1 MRRKTKLIIFTVL
14 VLAFQSCELFLNNT
28 SEADNIVA
36 RVGEEYLYENDIP
49 DFSYVKDSLELFKT
63 RRAFIEDWATKQLL
77 FDDAVINLPKQKKAE
92 LDRLVDQYRNDLYT
106 KYYYDLLVDDQSIDT
121 LINES
126 ELIQLHE
133 KERKNFVLE
142 DDIYRLRFLSLDTS
156 YSRVAEVKKALIQFS
171 ANDSVFLDSLL
182 THNYLIDANLDESQW
197 FKSRNLFSTI
207 PALKEVDKRRLQ
219 RNQYVFDLRDS
230 SGIYLGKIAEAL
242 PAKSIAP
249 FEFVAPELKKI
260 LINRKKFELLNT
272 RKKEATNQ
280 AKIERKFEI
289 YD

>member
-121 LINES
+121 LINEL

-182 THNYLIDANLDESQW
+182 THNYLIDANLDE
-197 FKSRNLFSTI
+197 
-207 PALKEVDKRRLQ
+207 DHRR
-219 RNQYVFDLRDS
+219 
-230 SGIYLGKIAEAL
+230 GC
-242 PAKSIAP
+242 
-249 FEFVAPELKKI
+249 
-260 LINRKKFELLNT
+260 
-272 RKKEATNQ
+272 
-280 AKIERKFEI
+280 
-289 YD
+289 

>member
-14 VLAFQSCELFLNNT
+14 VIVFQSCELFLNKT

-36 RVGEEYLYENDIP
+36 RVGEEHLYENDIP

-63 RRAFIEDWATKQLL
+63 RRAFIEDWATRQVL

-197 FKSRNLFSTI
+197 FKSRNLFTTI

-230 SGIYLGKIAEAL
+230 SGIYLGKIVESL

-260 LINRKKFELLNT
+260 LINRKKFELLNV
-272 RKKEATNQ
+272 RKKQKTDEARE
-280 AKIERKFEI
+280 ARKFEI